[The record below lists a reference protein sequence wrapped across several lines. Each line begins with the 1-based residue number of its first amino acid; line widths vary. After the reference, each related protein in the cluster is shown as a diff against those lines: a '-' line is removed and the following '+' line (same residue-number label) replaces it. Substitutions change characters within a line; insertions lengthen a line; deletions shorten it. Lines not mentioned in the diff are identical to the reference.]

1 MIYVLGVGGADINF
15 KVVGGTTQPASP
27 KENTIWVNTST
38 KISEWTFSATQPVN
52 PTDGMVWFSTG
63 KSSSVEFNA
72 LKKNRLNVYPIS
84 VKQYISSKWTDK
96 TAKTY
101 QGGKW
106 VDWLTYLYDGG
117 SSGWKVASKGS
128 GWANGTLSYDK
139 ALVLTLS
146 SDTTCIAVTTN
157 ASVDLTDF
165 KTMRVV
171 VSSASTNLSK
181 AYNWI
186 GISNS
191 NDFSWNPE
199 SAGSRLPSCVVAN
212 KSFTAS
218 GTITLDI
225 TSLNGKYYP
234 IILAT
239 KLKTIKVTQVI
250 LER

>member
-1 MIYVLGVGGADINF
+1 
-15 KVVGGTTQPASP
+15 
-27 KENTIWVNTST
+27 
-38 KISEWTFSATQPVN
+38 
-52 PTDGMVWFSTG
+52 MVWISTG
-63 KSSSVEFNA
+63 TSSAVDFNA
-72 LKKNRLNVYPIS
+72 LKKNDITICPTGC
-84 VKQYISSKWTDK
+84 KQYGSSAWASK

-146 SDTTCIAVTTN
+146 SHTTCLAVTTST
-157 ASVDLTDF
+157 SVDLTEF
-165 KTMRVV
+165 KTMKVV
-171 VSSASTNLSK
+171 VSSSSTNLDT

-199 SAGSRLPSCVVAN
+199 SAGSQLPSCVVAN